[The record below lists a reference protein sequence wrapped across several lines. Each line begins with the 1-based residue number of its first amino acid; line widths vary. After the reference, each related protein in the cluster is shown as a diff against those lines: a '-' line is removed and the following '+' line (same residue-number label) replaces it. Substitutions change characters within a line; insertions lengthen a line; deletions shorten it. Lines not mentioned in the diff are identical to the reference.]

1 MVLTNL
7 QRGNIP
13 TETPAPEQTDVSL
26 HHRAGLGE
34 ITEQDIEQ
42 GTKISQLFS
51 TGFYRLSIIYFEQRF
66 LYQRKQE
73 LGVFLTS

>member
-13 TETPAPEQTDVSL
+13 NPTSSQEHTDVSL
-26 HHRAGLGE
+26 HHCAGQGE

-42 GTKISQLFS
+42 GLKMLHLLG
-51 TGFYRLSIIYFEQRF
+51 TG
-66 LYQRKQE
+66 
-73 LGVFLTS
+73 LT

>member
-13 TETPAPEQTDVSL
+13 TETSTPEQTDVSL
-26 HHRAGLGE
+26 HHRAGQGE

-42 GTKISQLFS
+42 GMKILQLFS
-51 TGFYRLSIIYFEQRF
+51 TGLYKLSIHFQ
-66 LYQRKQE
+66 
-73 LGVFLTS
+73 

>member
-13 TETPAPEQTDVSL
+13 TATSSQEHTDVSL
-26 HHRAGLGE
+26 HHRAGQGE

-42 GTKISQLFS
+42 GLKMLHLFS
-51 TGFYRLSIIYFEQRF
+51 TWLI
-66 LYQRKQE
+66 
-73 LGVFLTS
+73 